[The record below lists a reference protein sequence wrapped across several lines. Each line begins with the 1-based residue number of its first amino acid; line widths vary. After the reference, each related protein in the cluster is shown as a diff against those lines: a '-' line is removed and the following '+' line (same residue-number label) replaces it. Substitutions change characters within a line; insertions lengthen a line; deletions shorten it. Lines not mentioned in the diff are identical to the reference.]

1 MDAMPHH
8 SSTRWPVRLAL
19 LAICL
24 CAPAAMAGTIYE
36 WTLNGQKY
44 ATDRP
49 PPTGAKVLRV
59 TQGHAASDT
68 AQPSR
73 ANPST
78 PGAPAAP
85 GKNAD
90 AARQVA
96 ADMAKVQS
104 DRCTESRDRYTGYLQ
119 ALRLFKPGK
128 NNERVY
134 LTNDELVEARV
145 NAKREMDIACAQP

>member
-1 MDAMPHH
+1 MDAMPHR
-8 SSTRWPVRLAL
+8 SRTRWPLRLAL
-19 LAICL
+19 LATCL

-59 TQGHAASDT
+59 TQGHTDAGTAAS
-68 AQPSR
+68 SR

-78 PGAPAAP
+78 PGAPATGP
-85 GKNAD
+85 GKNAE

-104 DRCTESRDRYTGYLQ
+104 DRCTESRDRYTAYLQ
-119 ALRLFKPGK
+119 ALRLFKPG
-128 NNERVY
+128 
-134 LTNDELVEARV
+134 
-145 NAKREMDIACAQP
+145 